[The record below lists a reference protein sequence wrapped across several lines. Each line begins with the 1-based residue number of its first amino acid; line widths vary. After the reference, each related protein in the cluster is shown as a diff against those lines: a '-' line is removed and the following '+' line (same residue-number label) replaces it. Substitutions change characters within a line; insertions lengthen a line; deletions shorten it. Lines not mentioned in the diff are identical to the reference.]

1 MVVFCLIAGGLAAA
15 TGLVLQATGGLVD
28 SLVLVPGTPVTL
40 ATVLL
45 PSVYMFSPAVAHLL
59 TRAITREG
67 WSDLRLRPRINRR
80 LVRIW
85 ALAWLGPIVLIGAGA
100 AIYFVVFPA
109 AFDPSYG
116 AFRTQLAAS
125 ESSAGV
131 PIPLAPGLLLAL
143 QVGAALVVAPWINAA
158 VAAGEE
164 FGWRGYLLPKLVD
177 LTGLRPALVISG
189 IIWGCWHWPLILLG
203 YEYGFGYW
211 GAPWSGLLL
220 FCVFT
225 TAVGTCL
232 AWLTLREGSIW
243 PAALGH
249 GALNSVAGLPLLF
262 VAGAPNPLVG
272 PATMGALALLP
283 WLVVAVVLAQGIV
296 RRRIH

>member
-1 MVVFCLIAGGLAAA
+1 M
-15 TGLVLQATGGLVD
+15 
-28 SLVLVPGTPVTL
+28 
-40 ATVLL
+40 
-45 PSVYMFSPAVAHLL
+45 
-59 TRAITREG
+59 
-67 WSDLRLRPRINRR
+67 
-80 LVRIW
+80 
-85 ALAWLGPIVLIGAGA
+85 
-100 AIYFVVFPA
+100 
-109 AFDPSYG
+109 
-116 AFRTQLAAS
+116 
-125 ESSAGV
+125 
-131 PIPLAPGLLLAL
+131 
-143 QVGAALVVAPWINAA
+143 VVAPWINAA

-211 GAPWSGLLL
+211 SAPWSGLLL

-262 VAGAPNPLVG
+262 VAGTPNLLIG